1 MLEFNPLNV
10 FRILQVIKKARHKS
24 LLGLGH
30 DAPFI
35 VVIGPFIK
43 TSFRLRAYKSI
54 AFIYI

>member
-10 FRILQVIKKARHKS
+10 FRILQVIKKARHRS

-43 TSFRLRAYKSI
+43 TNFRLRVYKSI